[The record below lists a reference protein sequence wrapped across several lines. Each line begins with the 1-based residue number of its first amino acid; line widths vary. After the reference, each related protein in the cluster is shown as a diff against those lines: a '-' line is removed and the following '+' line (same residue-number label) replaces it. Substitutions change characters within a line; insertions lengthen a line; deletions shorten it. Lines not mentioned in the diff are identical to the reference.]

1 MVQLEWCSDV
11 RIYRFAP
18 INSLMYSFWTNTGF
32 NNRDSIFFFIF
43 FKKYIIVKH
52 VHTKMSKTQ
61 FSIKKTEFTLGT
73 WSQAL
78 NV

>member
-1 MVQLEWCSDV
+1 MVEYACSDI

-32 NNRDSIFFFIF
+32 NNRDSIFVLIC
-43 FKKYIIVKH
+43 FKIIVKH